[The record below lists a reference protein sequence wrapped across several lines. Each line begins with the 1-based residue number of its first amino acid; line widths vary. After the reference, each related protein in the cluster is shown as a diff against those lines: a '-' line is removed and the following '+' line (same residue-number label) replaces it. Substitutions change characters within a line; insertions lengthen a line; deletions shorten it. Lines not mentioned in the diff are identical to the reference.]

1 MKNSQ
6 CTCCGSKT
14 VEPSL
19 KRCAFFTFRED
30 ISGENFYV
38 FLITTTNFDE
48 NIHKASPSTVLGLL
62 TCSAEKQIKQNFS
75 PDIRV
80 FLSITSSIKR
90 SSGLREK
97 EKSADKEFGGQA
109 VLVSFRGS
117 LKNNDLSVRNI
128 GKSQVVLITAVL
140 VLC

>member
-1 MKNSQ
+1 MYLLWLQNCRTISEE
-6 CTCCGSKT
+6 
-14 VEPSL
+14 VRIFLPSE
-19 KRCAFFTFRED
+19 RIFPGR
-30 ISGENFYV
+30 ISTSFSSRP
-38 FLITTTNFDE
+38 TNFDE

-80 FLSITSSIKR
+80 FLSITSSSKR